1 MKIIRYN
8 SQVSGLGHWVFGD
21 AANQD
26 RIQEK
31 VWVEEEGG
39 SYSFRHYECEEPTG
53 HQRVSFQYVFGST

>member
-26 RIQEK
+26 REYRRKYGLRKKEAAI
-31 VWVEEEGG
+31 
-39 SYSFRHYECEEPTG
+39 
-53 HQRVSFQYVFGST
+53 VSDIMNVKNPLDIRG